1 MSTVSA
7 QLDSPG
13 RRDAVELQRKA
24 AMAVNL
30 MAIGL
35 SATADDAEDVKLSLL
50 RALRDQGFS
59 REAAQKIGSTA
70 IATGDRF
77 LTEEWARYTT
87 GATDLM
93 VQKLGL
99 AIDDVRA
106 QQGRTGLQRL
116 PPRQEEDEADRAARQ
131 LADIDL
137 DELLSSDED
146 DAPEPAAAATPQLA
160 PGAASSAPF
169 TPASEPPGT
178 ASKPLRPARSA
189 AVSAQQTAP
198 PTPVRTLT
206 LPSPAA
212 SAPPATPVT
221 ARPAPTPTPARP
233 ARPGA
238 SDATIAALRADVT
251 EALNRGMLRDPAEAE
266 KLLDALQDNPMTA
279 ALYQQGTLAAQ
290 DLIQPGYADSMEKR
304 LRDRAASQ
312 QGQRARTM
320 SARRAA
326 TLPVPRQLPTAGNT
340 GLKRYRR
347 PHFADPD
354 A

>member
-1 MSTVSA
+1 
-7 QLDSPG
+7 
-13 RRDAVELQRKA
+13 
-24 AMAVNL
+24 MAVNL

-146 DAPEPAAAATPQLA
+146 EGPAAATTPQLA
-160 PGAASSAPF
+160 PEG
-169 TPASEPPGT
+169 
-178 ASKPLRPARSA
+178 LH
-189 AVSAQQTAP
+189 
-198 PTPVRTLT
+198 PV
-206 LPSPAA
+206 PHSPRQA
-212 SAPPATPVT
+212 
-221 ARPAPTPTPARP
+221 
-233 ARPGA
+233 
-238 SDATIAALRADVT
+238 
-251 EALNRGMLRDPAEAE
+251 N
-266 KLLDALQDNPMTA
+266 
-279 ALYQQGTLAAQ
+279 
-290 DLIQPGYADSMEKR
+290 
-304 LRDRAASQ
+304 
-312 QGQRARTM
+312 
-320 SARRAA
+320 
-326 TLPVPRQLPTAGNT
+326 LPVLHRNHCAPLPVVRRSSRHWRPVERAGRAW
-340 GLKRYRR
+340 GWAQAER
-347 PHFADPD
+347 
-354 A
+354 

>member
-59 REAAQKIGSTA
+59 RDAAQKIGSTA

-146 DAPEPAAAATPQLA
+146 EGPAAAATPQLA

-212 SAPPATPVT
+212 SAPPATPAT
-221 ARPAPTPTPARP
+221 ARPAPTPTPSSE
-233 ARPGA
+233 G
-238 SDATIAALRADVT
+238 RA
-251 EALNRGMLRDPAEAE
+251 
-266 KLLDALQDNPMTA
+266 
-279 ALYQQGTLAAQ
+279 
-290 DLIQPGYADSMEKR
+290 
-304 LRDRAASQ
+304 
-312 QGQRARTM
+312 
-320 SARRAA
+320 
-326 TLPVPRQLPTAGNT
+326 
-340 GLKRYRR
+340 
-347 PHFADPD
+347 
-354 A
+354 